1 MKKILA
7 AVLTALLIVLI
18 TLAAVFSLVEAAL
31 NVAAMT
37 SPVLRALA
45 LCAELVLGILLLL
58 STVYLATRIAVR
70 IYGGPRPPGASPSPG
85 A

>member
-7 AVLTALLIVLI
+7 AVFTALLIVLI

-37 SPVLRALA
+37 NPLLRALA

-70 IYGGPRPPGASPSPG
+70 IYGGSPPGASPSPG